1 MYSIRSYL
9 ERRGSGELRG
19 MLSGYCAGVADIDTE
34 TVLLICEVLFLR
46 TQDKPDLRE
55 EFRRLCRKYIE

>member
-34 TVLLICEVLFLR
+34 TVLLICGVITNRSVLV
-46 TQDKPDLRE
+46 
-55 EFRRLCRKYIE
+55 